1 MRRRDFIAG
10 LGSAAVVSPLA
21 ARAQEGERVRR
32 IGVLMWGDE
41 NDPVSKT
48 YISAIAQALTD
59 LVGSMAATCGWMF
72 GGPAVI
78 SIGHENSRR
87 SWSACNPTSS

>member
-41 NDPVSKT
+41 NDPVWKPRLS
-48 YISAIAQALTD
+48 ALTRALANLGD
-59 LVGSMAATCGWMF
+59 KQK
-72 GGPAVI
+72 
-78 SIGHENSRR
+78 
-87 SWSACNPTSS
+87 